1 MPEIYDGDCLGETL
15 AKELKGGERI
25 LIPRARKG
33 NENLVRLLKEA
44 GGIVDDIPTYETLYE
59 SSSLIDIKKEITDK
73 NIDCVVFTSAS
84 TVKGF
89 AESTR
94 GADYTGL
101 TAACIGKQTKAAAD
115 KLGMD
120 TYMAEKSYHR
130 TSDPTG
136 RRNKTQ
142 KGKRDEKHGFN
153 PETKKTERQRDT
165 EKNG

>member
-1 MPEIYDGDCLGETL
+1 M
-15 AKELKGGERI
+15 
-25 LIPRARKG
+25 
-33 NENLVRLLKEA
+33 
-44 GGIVDDIPTYETLYE
+44 
-59 SSSLIDIKKEITDK
+59 
-73 NIDCVVFTSAS
+73 VFTSAS

-120 TYMAEKSYHR
+120 TYMAEKLAIEHLIR
-130 TSDPTG
+130 LVEEINT
-136 RRNKTQ
+136 
-142 KGKRDEKHGFN
+142 KRKESEKHGFN

-165 EKNG
+165 EKKW